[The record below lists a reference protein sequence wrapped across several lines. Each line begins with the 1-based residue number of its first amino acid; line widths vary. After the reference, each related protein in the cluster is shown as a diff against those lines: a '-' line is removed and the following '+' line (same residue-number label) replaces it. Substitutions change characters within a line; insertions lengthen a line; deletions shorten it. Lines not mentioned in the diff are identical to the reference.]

1 MQLEDFAEVSSL
13 KDLKGVSVQPSGTS
27 PVDPLSKNSNPEFPK
42 VVVSPQFLFFSQCE
56 NIYHPVQMKTS
67 IPGHINYSRA
77 LAQEKV
83 LLPIIKAIN
92 IIGFSDHKHT
102 FNFKIIKK
110 YIYHLHPL
118 LNNSNRSPT
127 ESLENR
133 SISRFQIPDARIKK
147 RVCYAVTLNI
157 DPYVFGY

>member
-1 MQLEDFAEVSSL
+1 MLSVEVRSIKNCLTKFLIASYDPTIFVSYFHSKMQLEDYAEVSSL

-27 PVDPLSKNSNPEFPK
+27 LVDPLSKNLNPEFPK

-67 IPGHINYSRA
+67 IPVHINSSRA
-77 LAQEKV
+77 LSQEKA

-102 FNFKIIKK
+102 FKVKIIKK
-110 YIYHLHPL
+110 YI
-118 LNNSNRSPT
+118 
-127 ESLENR
+127 
-133 SISRFQIPDARIKK
+133 
-147 RVCYAVTLNI
+147 
-157 DPYVFGY
+157 